1 MKASSILRFIPLLL
15 LLAPSVALGSGVLKG
30 VVVDTA
36 TNEPLVGAHILL
48 KRTSFGGAT
57 DLLGTYAVRSIPAGH
72 YTVRCSYVGYVTR
85 EKEITIADD
94 ATAELN
100 FALVVTTVQGSE
112 IVVTGQAVGQVAAIN
127 QQITSNKIVNVIS
140 EQKIKELPDA
150 NAAEAIGRLPGV
162 SVVRSGG
169 EATKII
175 LRGLGENMTTIT
187 VDGVQLSATDA
198 DSRGVDLSTIAQGSL
213 SGITLTK
220 AITSD
225 MDGQA
230 IAGNVNFVTKAAPA
244 ARTIQGTVQGIY
256 NGMDKK
262 YGQYN
267 VYGNYGERFF
277 DDVLGVQVFGNI
289 ERRVRSS
296 ENFTVSYN
304 QNVPR
309 GGVEDWNILT
319 FGVQYDPEI
328 RTRKGGKV
336 ILDAN
341 TPDNGVVKFA
351 VDFNRMERRL
361 SSMFRNYPT
370 QSGEVNYDFTGQDLN
385 TDLLALSLQGENH
398 VAGFQANWDLSF
410 TQSSTDMPYDFTEN
424 FDEPGIIQNGV
435 TISGMSTVPQAL
447 RKGPYEAIIPYALN
461 NFGAAFLQYGY
472 ITTNNSLDLQR
483 TALLDVKRDY
493 DLFDFAGELQFGGKY
508 VAHWHRRYSSAYF
521 SPYYNGVQFKYYMI
535 NSDGVVVPKNFAQ
548 YGFANLQQ
556 LSGLIFLSNFIGT
569 DTRNIF
575 GKYALN
581 PIFNAD
587 RMRSWYDFTRTGID
601 INTGNK
607 EFSDNTQNA
616 GTDYGA
622 MEGVGSGYLMN
633 TLNFGTFA
641 TLITGV
647 RVEADND
654 NYQAL
659 YTPQLLTNFSTFSD
673 TSTTHAETF
682 VLPNAHLILKP
693 TDFMNIRLAA
703 YKGILRPDFNYRL
716 PTYVMIGTAA
726 YVDNFQLKVGNPT
739 LKNADANNYELNL
752 QFFGEKVGLLSVSGF
767 YKEIKNQVELLNGVQ
782 VVAGSTIAD
791 SMGVKYLGGKR
802 PFQSFA
808 YLLTYPYN
816 SPEPTKVWGF
826 EAEQQVN
833 FRYLP
838 GALSGITLSY
848 NVSVMRNETW
858 TPYSKLVYDTT
869 IVLGFPIA
877 SPRVVLAEKKT
888 RISSAP
894 EFFANVTLGYDIA
907 GFSARLSYYH
917 QGEFYTSFSSDQR
930 SNILQRQFERLDL
943 SLKQEIFEKLAVGMN
958 INNLTNT
965 TEGQILEDVPDGY
978 RVDLSALR
986 YGLTADLW
994 LRFTL

>member
-1 MKASSILRFIPLLL
+1 MKASSLLRFIPLLVI
-15 LLAPSVALGSGVLKG
+15 LAPSVSLSSGVLRG
-30 VVVDTA
+30 VVTDTTTREA
-36 TNEPLVGAHILL
+36 LVGAHILL
-48 KRTSFGGAT
+48 EGTSLGGAS
-57 DLLGTYAVRSIPAGH
+57 DLLGAYVVRSIPAGR

-100 FALVVTTVQGSE
+100 FALLATTVQGAE
-112 IVVTGQAVGQVAAIN
+112 IVITGQAMGQVAAIN
-127 QQITSNKIVNVIS
+127 QQITSNRIVNVIS

-169 EATKII
+169 EASQII

-187 VDGVQLSATDA
+187 VDGVQLSATDV

-230 IAGNVNFVTKAAPA
+230 IAGNVNFVTKVAPST
-244 ARTIQGTVQGIY
+244 RTIQATAQGIY
-256 NGMDKK
+256 NGMDKVF
-262 YGQYN
+262 GQYN

-277 DDVLGVQVFGNI
+277 GDELGVQVFGNI

-296 ENFTVSYN
+296 ENISVSYN
-304 QNVPR
+304 QNIPR
-309 GGVEDWNILT
+309 GGALDWNISS
-319 FGVQYDPEI
+319 FGVTYVPEI
-328 RTRKGGKV
+328 RTRKGGKL

-351 VDFNRMERRL
+351 VDFNRTERRV
-361 SSMFRNYPT
+361 SSIYRDYPT

-385 TDLLALSLQGENH
+385 TNLLAMSLQGENH
-398 VAGFQANWDLSF
+398 VAGFQANWALSF
-410 TQSSTDMPYDFTEN
+410 TQSQTDMPYDFQEN

-493 DLFDFAGELQFGGKY
+493 TLFDYAGEVQFGGKF
-508 VAHWHRRYSSAYF
+508 VAHWHRRYSSAFF
-521 SPYYNGVQFKYYMI
+521 SPYYNGVQFKYYMV
-535 NSDGVVVPKNFAQ
+535 NSSGAIVPKNFAQ

-556 LSGLIFLSNFIGT
+556 QSGLIFLSNFIGT
-569 DTRNIF
+569 DTRNVF

-581 PIFNAD
+581 PLFNTD
-587 RMRSWYDFTRTGID
+587 RMRNWYDFTRTGVD
-601 INTGNK
+601 INTGNR

-622 MEGVGSGYLMN
+622 MEDVSAGYLMN

-641 TLITGV
+641 TLIAGV

-654 NYQAL
+654 SYQAL
-659 YTPQLLTNFSTFSD
+659 YTPQLLTNFSVFND
-673 TSTTHAETF
+673 TAAAHNETF
-682 VLPNAHLILKP
+682 VLPNVHLILKP

-716 PTYVMIGTAA
+716 PTYVMVGTAS
-726 YVDNFQLKVGNPT
+726 YVDNDQLKVGNPG

-767 YKEIKNQVELLNGVQ
+767 YKEINHQVELLSGVPIY
-782 VVAGSTIAD
+782 AGSKIAD
-791 SMGVKYLGGKR
+791 SMGVRYLGGQR
-802 PFQSFA
+802 PFQSFT

-816 SPEPTKVWGF
+816 SPRPTKVWGF

-838 GALSGITLSY
+838 GFLSGITLSY
-848 NVSVMRNETW
+848 NLSVMRNETW
-858 TPYSKLVYDTT
+858 TPYSRIVYDTT
-869 IVLGFPIA
+869 IVFGFPIA
-877 SPRVVLAEKKT
+877 SPRVVLDESKT
-888 RISSAP
+888 RISNAP
-894 EFFANVTLGYDIA
+894 EFFANVTIGYDIA

-917 QGEFYTSFSSDQR
+917 QGEFYAAFSSGQR
-930 SNILQRQFERLDL
+930 SNIIQRQFERLDL
-943 SLKQEIFEKLAVGMN
+943 SLKQEIYDKLSVGVN
-958 INNLTNT
+958 LNNLTNT

-978 RVDLSALR
+978 RLELSSVR
-986 YGLTADLW
+986 YGPTADLW